1 MEKKIRLRLIKL
13 GDIGLLGIYY
23 TIGALLIITVF
34 NKFFKFIF
42 DSEKI
47 KLKDVNTPT
56 LVLQICL
63 EAAACG
69 ILAYI
74 LRHLIRQI
82 PFPFDG
88 MKGYNHF
95 KTKEIN
101 GGVLIAFSIIT
112 VFSDFKDRVN
122 ELVSRID
129 KTKLN
134 I

>member
-1 MEKKIRLRLIKL
+1 MEKKINLHLIKL
-13 GDIGLLGIYY
+13 SDIGLLGIYY
-23 TIGALLIITVF
+23 TLGALLMITIF
-34 NKFFKFIF
+34 NKFFKLIF

-47 KLKDVNTPT
+47 KLKDVNTSI
-56 LVLQICL
+56 LIFQISL

-74 LRHLIRQI
+74 LRRLIRNI

-88 MKGYNHF
+88 VQGYNHF
-95 KTKEIN
+95 QTKEIN
-101 GGVLIAFSIIT
+101 GGVLIAFSVIT
-112 VFSDFKDRVN
+112 VFSDFKDRIN